1 VTRRRTTTAPPELR
15 QARVKNAILREQITE
30 RRLQRQAKVLES
42 APWVEPYAEL
52 IGRLAMRDLQF
63 RGPATRNDRRYGVDY
78 PMARTEQELS
88 LLRAPSRVLL
98 ATNSYA
104 IGLANG
110 ITNYVVGPKT
120 DIRATCDDPGVQ
132 SACQDVLDE
141 FVKLNDYHGG
151 LKPSVER
158 ENFWRGL
165 EDGEWINLLF
175 PQADGTTHIR
185 MVDPEQVTQPPGTD
199 FREWGFGKC
208 ADPDDPE
215 AVEAFWI
222 TFGGT
227 ANEGKEYD
235 VSRVVWNKRNTKRS
249 MKFGLPD
256 YCDSTHDLL
265 MLAGKIAMNLG
276 TATEMQAS
284 VAGVR
289 QHTGATVDQVQGFVD
304 ENTDH
309 QRLDVIT
316 NQLVNVDRRQPGRME
331 DIGENTEYVS
341 GPSAEWGM
349 VHLEIL
355 AGVLMGA
362 SRRWCAP
369 RWLATGDASDSNYS
383 NALSEG
389 SPFVKQVLAE
399 QAAVTASNV
408 RAAEYA
414 LEHWCRTNG
423 LEVKSE
429 GGLVARTLSW
439 PEVKRLVKVECTATS
454 PIAVERLAETQ
465 RRAIMNQAGVLSV
478 QTWQQQEELDPETEQ
493 ANTDE
498 YRERNPMMGDPLA
511 PFGQQQDDQQGG
523 QPAATPTAESLMEM
537 KDASGHEHA
546 ADGKFGTGGAT
557 GGNGSER
564 EVSKLAKAAAGK
576 QLVTQPRA
584 KSGGEVGPNGED
596 YPGGAFIATQDVPK
610 RIKDKLQKSAAGKVQ
625 VDGHRW
631 EVPAPGQ
638 MSILD
643 KMGGT
648 VLNPRDGSVNYN
660 YLEYSKATAD
670 EVKAYEEV
678 AEKWKAGERWVS
690 VNDYPQLAGLKD
702 AARLVVAG
710 QPVPGAILDKMPAEW
725 QAHLTKYKPAGG
737 GGGGPKPQPP
747 PAAGPVAESKDDSGH
762 EHKGKGPGGGQFT
775 SGGGGGGSGGTDDK
789 QASKSDPT
797 RSKAFKAWFGDSKV
811 VDGKGKPLVVYHG
824 TGADFDEFT
833 SDKSR
838 QRDGAFLGQGH
849 YFTTHRDR
857 AEAYAQNNVV
867 AGGGTPNVKSVYLSI
882 ENPYMAKMGEAVPS
896 QSVLIGRGHDGVIL
910 NMGPED
916 PFLAKLEGRE
926 PNPQD
931 EMEIVAFQPHQ
942 IKSVGNRG
950 TFDPASA
957 KIHESKDASG
967 HEHKGKGEG
976 GGQFTSGGGGAG
988 GAGAKGGKNK
998 KAPDDVKG
1006 SAMTPA
1012 WSDVPKEVA
1021 DRLVA
1026 QQAEAA
1032 NQIRARQG
1040 KPAVEY
1046 DLKFLP
1052 LGDVKPSQT
1061 GEDYDNASSRDLA
1074 TRITKYDPDERPAD
1088 YAPIAVDEAGVIVD
1102 GNHRH
1107 AAHTFAG
1114 LDSIP
1119 VLVPKGGDAAKPLA
1133 GKLTS
1138 HLAGVEHAAQ
1148 TGDVA
1153 TVRAHLADVL
1163 KGRSKA
1169 ELAEAATAMG
1179 YNVKGDS
1186 GKKIVELLSQHYER
1200 MAVSAMRSKVIRG
1213 EI

>member
-454 PIAVERLAETQ
+454 PIATERLAETQ
-465 RRAIMNQAGVLSV
+465 RRAILLQAGVMSV
-478 QTWQQQEELDPETEQ
+478 ATCQQEEGLDPETEQ

-511 PFGQQQDDQQGG
+511 PFGQPGQDDEG
-523 QPAATPTAESLMEM
+523 Q
-537 KDASGHEHA
+537 
-546 ADGKFGTGGAT
+546 
-557 GGNGSER
+557 
-564 EVSKLAKAAAGK
+564 
-576 QLVTQPRA
+576 
-584 KSGGEVGPNGED
+584 
-596 YPGGAFIATQDVPK
+596 
-610 RIKDKLQKSAAGKVQ
+610 
-625 VDGHRW
+625 
-631 EVPAPGQ
+631 
-638 MSILD
+638 
-643 KMGGT
+643 
-648 VLNPRDGSVNYN
+648 
-660 YLEYSKATAD
+660 
-670 EVKAYEEV
+670 
-678 AEKWKAGERWVS
+678 
-690 VNDYPQLAGLKD
+690 
-702 AARLVVAG
+702 
-710 QPVPGAILDKMPAEW
+710 
-725 QAHLTKYKPAGG
+725 GG

-762 EHKGKGPGGGQFT
+762 EHKGSGP
-775 SGGGGGGSGGTDDK
+775 
-789 QASKSDPT
+789 
-797 RSKAFKAWFGDSKV
+797 
-811 VDGKGKPLVVYHG
+811 
-824 TGADFDEFT
+824 
-833 SDKSR
+833 
-838 QRDGAFLGQGH
+838 
-849 YFTTHRDR
+849 
-857 AEAYAQNNVV
+857 
-867 AGGGTPNVKSVYLSI
+867 
-882 ENPYMAKMGEAVPS
+882 
-896 QSVLIGRGHDGVIL
+896 
-910 NMGPED
+910 
-916 PFLAKLEGRE
+916 
-926 PNPQD
+926 
-931 EMEIVAFQPHQ
+931 
-942 IKSVGNRG
+942 
-950 TFDPASA
+950 
-957 KIHESKDASG
+957 
-967 HEHKGKGEG
+967 G